1 MDNTATI
8 NTQTSFSASEIP
20 SSVQNTSQ
28 QNVSSQRSTIQNN
41 TLPAQPIPTSNPV
54 QLHPQQQVRVQSQ
67 IQSQSLPQPLPQD
80 NLQTHIIN
88 SSHTQASNQQLSQS
102 LVQGQSNSYLQI
114 NPQSLPQQNLQ
125 SMPQTQT
132 QTQTPNQVQ
141 AQINIQSQSS
151 AVGDKEMPEI
161 ENLDLEDYD
170 VNKALNIN
178 LNHNNL
184 SGKNIMQTQPS
195 SDENTTVEIE
205 ALSKMISQTYMPAE
219 LVDRC
224 TKYIDR
230 LKRMN
235 RRGTYTG
242 EFETIE
248 KYIGWVTSIPWK
260 KISSDNL
267 EITNAKK
274 LMDETHYGMN
284 TVKNMILDYLAVM
297 QLKAKSDTVDQAA
310 VPSIEQN
317 NIADQQNNNMA
328 ILRGASANAPVML
341 FVGLQG
347 VGKTSIAKS
356 IANAMGREFV
366 RISVGAMGDVRMLR
380 GSFRGNADAE
390 PGQIIKALIKC
401 KTMNPIIL
409 LDEIDKA
416 SGNTALLSDIMA
428 ALLEI
433 LDPEQNAT
441 FVDHYIDYPIDLSK
455 VFFICTANNL
465 GTLSAALLDRMEVIR
480 FSSYTD
486 EEKRVI
492 AEKYA
497 FPKVLRNTGLPT
509 DAIQIRD
516 DVWSLLIRPVGFDA
530 GIRQLERNL
539 ATLARSA
546 ARKILDGTPTPI
558 VITPEN
564 VKQFV
569 LPDQGPLS

>member
-1 MDNTATI
+1 MDNTVIPNQQQNTSSFSSNTANPVSPINVGSSSSMSMGVSNTNVPNSVNTNISNSNSTDFSSATPINTKPTITI
-8 NTQTSFSASEIP
+8 NTNPINAPIVNQNRDIPLQNPDLETYGLKQALQDSNVNISP
-20 SSVQNTSQ
+20 SSNIRQK
-28 QNVSSQRSTIQNN
+28 
-41 TLPAQPIPTSNPV
+41 
-54 QLHPQQQVRVQSQ
+54 PQQ
-67 IQSQSLPQPLPQD
+67 
-80 NLQTHIIN
+80 IN
-88 SSHTQASNQQLSQS
+88 SGL
-102 LVQGQSNSYLQI
+102 
-114 NPQSLPQQNLQ
+114 
-125 SMPQTQT
+125 
-132 QTQTPNQVQ
+132 
-141 AQINIQSQSS
+141 
-151 AVGDKEMPEI
+151 E
-161 ENLDLEDYD
+161 ENLSIQVTNDD
-170 VNKALNIN
+170 
-178 LNHNNL
+178 
-184 SGKNIMQTQPS
+184 
-195 SDENTTVEIE
+195 NTTIEIE
-205 ALSKMISQTYMPAE
+205 ALSQMIQNSPMPAE
-219 LVDRC
+219 LADRC
-224 TKYIDR
+224 VKYVDR

-242 EFETIE
+242 EFETVE
-248 KYIGWVTSIPWK
+248 KYIGWVTSMPWK
-260 KISSDNL
+260 SISDDNL
-267 EITNAKK
+267 DINNAKK
-274 LMDETHYGMN
+274 LMDDTHYGMN
-284 TVKNMILDYLAVM
+284 TVKNLILDYLAVM
-297 QLKAKSDTVDQAA
+297 QLKARRRKLEQSSGNI
-310 VPSIEQN
+310 PEQN
-317 NIADQQNNNMA
+317 NEEMIKNNMA
-328 ILRGASANAPVML
+328 ILRGSSANAPVML

-356 IANAMGREFV
+356 IANAMGREFI

-380 GSFRGNADAE
+380 GSFRGNPDAE

-428 ALLEI
+428 SLLEI

-497 FPKVLRNTGLPT
+497 FPKVLRNTGLPA
-509 DAIQIRD
+509 DAIQIRE

-546 ARKILDGTPTPI
+546 ARRILEGTPTPI
-558 VITPEN
+558 IITPEN